1 MQEKATSFAALRF
14 EPPKAEW
21 GIIMKNAGRIGYI
34 VLCLLVCAVPFA
46 GMAVHASNTTTENKE
61 LASFPDVKKNGKWNM
76 DFMQELGKYFE
87 DHFAFRAELVTA
99 DAKIQSN
106 VFGVSNADTVTVGT
120 DGWLYYTA
128 TVNDY
133 LGQDVMSRRKIANAV
148 HNLSLVQQYVQEN
161 GAAFLLTIPPN
172 KNSLYGENMPY
183 YFQKKAGSVQ
193 NIDLLKEEIIK
204 KDISYTDLFSL
215 FEEQKEVLYLKRD
228 SHWNNKGAVLAYDA
242 LLSQLK
248 VKHDRY
254 ETTKNLRLK
263 EEYGDLNKMLYPL
276 AAEPEWNYSYQKEDI
291 FSYKTDTKSVEDAWI
306 ETENSKGN
314 GSLLMFRDSF
324 GNTLLPLMA
333 NTFAEGY
340 FSKGVPQNIAGYMG
354 MYQPDVVILEKVE
367 RNISEFAEEPPLIEC
382 PVTEIADQMERVN
395 TETSLNMT
403 ESENNANYWEISGSL
418 EDSICKKNIKIYV
431 KVTDGEEQKIYE
443 TLSVTNNDTDY
454 GYRLYLSKEK
464 LSTDKVGVE
473 VIVEDGKKYQ
483 IVKSAQI
490 DVKN

>member
-1 MQEKATSFAALRF
+1 
-14 EPPKAEW
+14 
-21 GIIMKNAGRIGYI
+21 
-34 VLCLLVCAVPFA
+34 
-46 GMAVHASNTTTENKE
+46 
-61 LASFPDVKKNGKWNM
+61 
-76 DFMQELGKYFE
+76 
-87 DHFAFRAELVTA
+87 
-99 DAKIQSN
+99 
-106 VFGVSNADTVTVGT
+106 
-120 DGWLYYTA
+120 
-128 TVNDY
+128 
-133 LGQDVMSRRKIANAV
+133 MSRRKIANAV

-204 KDISYTDLFSL
+204 KNISYTDLFSL

-248 VKHDRY
+248 VEHDRY

>member
-1 MQEKATSFAALRF
+1 M
-14 EPPKAEW
+14 
-21 GIIMKNAGRIGYI
+21 IVKNAGRIGYM
-34 VLCLLVCAVPFA
+34 VLCLLICAVPFI
-46 GMAVHASNTTTENKE
+46 GMAVHATNTTTENKE
-61 LASFPDVKKNGKWNM
+61 LASFPDFRENGKWNA
-76 DFMQELGKYFE
+76 DFMQELGTYFE
-87 DHFAFRAELVTA
+87 DHFAFRTELVTA

-106 VFGVSNADTVTVGT
+106 VFGVSNVDTVTVGT

-133 LGQDVMSRRKIANAV
+133 QGQNVMSQRKISNAV
-148 HNLSLVQQYVQEN
+148 HNLSLVQQCVQEN

-183 YFQKKAGSVQ
+183 YFQKKAGSVR
-193 NIDLLKEEIIK
+193 NIDLLKKEIIK
-204 KDISYTDLFSL
+204 MDIPYTDLFSL

-228 SHWNNKGAVLAYDA
+228 SHWNNKGAVFAYDA
-242 LLSQLK
+242 LLRQLK
-248 VKHDRY
+248 VEHDHY
-254 ETTKNLRLK
+254 EATKSLRLK

-276 AAEPEWNYSYQKEDI
+276 TAEPEWNYFYQKEDV

-333 NTFAEGY
+333 NTFAKGY
-340 FSKGVPQNIAGYMG
+340 FSKGVPQNIAGYME

-382 PVTEIADQMERVN
+382 PVTKIDGKMKRID
-395 TETSLNMT
+395 TETSLNMA
-403 ESENNANYWEISGSL
+403 ESENNANYWEISGAL
-418 EDSICKKNIKIYV
+418 EDSVCKKNIEIYV
-431 KVTDGEEQKIYE
+431 QVTDGEEQKIYE
-443 TLSVTNNDTDY
+443 TLSVTNRDTDY

-464 LSTDKVGVE
+464 LSTDKVSVE
-473 VIVEDGKKYQ
+473 VIIGDGKRYQ
-483 IVKSAQI
+483 VVKSAQM
-490 DVKN
+490 DVKKCTRE